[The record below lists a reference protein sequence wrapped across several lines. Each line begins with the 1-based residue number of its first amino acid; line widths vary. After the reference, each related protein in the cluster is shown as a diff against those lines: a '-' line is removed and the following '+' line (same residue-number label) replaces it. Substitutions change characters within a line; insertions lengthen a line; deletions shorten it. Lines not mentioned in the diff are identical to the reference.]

1 MCRRGKVLGVI
12 KGILR
17 EKSCENVVYAVTYGM
32 RVNLNH
38 IVTLLHMR
46 KSERGSERASE
57 RDLRDSP
64 AVQGARS
71 GFKYA
76 N

>member
-1 MCRRGKVLGVI
+1 MYRRGKVLGVI
-12 KGILR
+12 IGIVR
-17 EKSCENVVYAVTYGM
+17 EEWCNNNVYAVTYGM

-38 IVTLLHMR
+38 TVTILR
-46 KSERGSERASE
+46 KRGSE

-71 GFKYA
+71 SFKYA

>member
-1 MCRRGKVLGVI
+1 MYRRGKVLGVI
-12 KGILR
+12 IGIVR
-17 EKSCENVVYAVTYGM
+17 DEWCDNNVYAVTYGM
-32 RVNLNH
+32 RVYLSY

-46 KSERGSERASE
+46 GSE
-57 RDLRDSP
+57 RDLGDSP

-71 GFKYA
+71 SFKYA

>member
-1 MCRRGKVLGVI
+1 MLGVI
-12 KGILR
+12 KGIVR
-17 EKSCENVVYAVTYGM
+17 EKSCENNVYAVTYGM

-46 KSERGSERASE
+46 GSERGSER
-57 RDLRDSP
+57 DLGDSP
-64 AVQGARS
+64 AVHGARS
-71 GFKYA
+71 SFKYA

>member
-1 MCRRGKVLGVI
+1 MYRRGKVLGVI
-12 KGILR
+12 IGIVR
-17 EKSCENVVYAVTYGM
+17 EEWCENNVYAVTYGM

-46 KSERGSERASE
+46 GSERGSER
-57 RDLRDSP
+57 DLGDSP

-71 GFKYA
+71 SFKYA